1 LISIEL
7 SFDKRD
13 LLKSCRVSGHAGA
26 GPKGE
31 DIVCAAV
38 SVLTRTA
45 YTVLSAREDLK
56 IRASAP
62 KRGEFQMEIDDFG
75 ASMLRGASAQGTL
88 ASDDSFLSAV
98 GIYLQEGLQ
107 SVSAEF
113 PHHVELKI
121 IQE

>member
-1 LISIEL
+1 VEIAMIRIEL
-7 SFDKRD
+7 CLDKFG

-31 DIVCAAV
+31 DVVCAAV

-45 YTVLSAREDLK
+45 YSVLSSREGLK

-62 KRGEFQMEIDDFG
+62 KRGEFQMKIDDFG
-75 ASMLRGASAQGTL
+75 TDEA
-88 ASDDSFLSAV
+88 FLSA
-98 GIYLQEGLQ
+98 IQRFLQEGLQ

-113 PHHVELKI
+113 PHHVEICIEK
-121 IQE
+121 EDC

>member
-1 LISIEL
+1 LIRIEL
-7 SFDKRD
+7 CLDKAG
-13 LLKSCRVSGHAGA
+13 LLKSCRVSGHSGA
-26 GPKGE
+26 APKGE

-45 YTVLSAREDLK
+45 YTVLSSRKELK

-75 ASMLRGASAQGTL
+75 
-88 ASDDSFLSAV
+88 SDESFLSAV
-98 GIYLQEGLQ
+98 GTYLQEGLQ
-107 SVSAEF
+107 SVALEF
-113 PHHVELKI
+113 PNHVEMKI

>member
-1 LISIEL
+1 LINIEL

-26 GPKGE
+26 SPKGE

-45 YTVLSAREDLK
+45 YTVLSSRKELK
-56 IRASAP
+56 VRASAP
-62 KRGEFQMEIDDFG
+62 KRGEFQMEIDGFG
-75 ASMLRGASAQGTL
+75 
-88 ASDDSFLSAV
+88 SDDSFLSAV

-107 SVSAEF
+107 SISVEF
-113 PHHVELKI
+113 PNHVTIKI